1 MSKSIFVSRTPCQIQ
16 HKLGFLGIFRIFSE
30 FYHKIHKNSLIN
42 CQYEHFYLTLLIVWP
57 PILPIFPLLGPPLP
71 LPPAALACCSPDRR
85 RLVGGGAGIPQ
96 IPPPPPRPDMP
107 PSWNWPPLMIVTEA
121 QQNNLFP
128 SGVLEWAFPEISWR
142 SLWNYV
148 KESMGNLK
156 LHTRWGLAR
165 NWCSEWI
172 AEKSLKRSRSK
183 DQNTL
188 NWKYKTRVCKARCK
202 LPV

>member
-1 MSKSIFVSRTPCQIQ
+1 MNIFTLPCWSSDP
-16 HKLGFLGIFRIFSE
+16 LSYLFFPFLD
-30 FYHKIHKNSLIN
+30 
-42 CQYEHFYLTLLIVWP
+42 
-57 PILPIFPLLGPPLP
+57 PLYRYRPQPLP
-71 LPPAALACCSPDRR
+71 AV
-85 RLVGGGAGIPQ
+85 RLTAGGWWGGAGIPQ

-148 KESMGNLK
+148 KEAMGNLK